1 MFTLNIPKLKSLFVL
16 LQNERDRFL
25 AQYGQTPEMAL
36 RTLQRTQNGT
46 PNAMVHN
53 NIHRASPATLNLRS
67 DSPSVA
73 NGAPPALPP
82 RSHQIEPPRVPPSLQ
97 NGEAPPPPPLP
108 RRSTNNANPPPTP
121 PRGTTP
127 PPPASS
133 MYSNSPITTSLPP
146 PLMKRMSPVPSH
158 ASRGTAGMA
167 VSHSQRGTSPVTTS
181 QPFKVHNTREQQLV
195 VQQQLQMVHGQANH
209 IFPESGEPMVPP
221 PPYPMGSAANTQCT
235 PTMNANPPPSYSQ
248 SLAIQRQSP
257 TLSSTS
263 SDYRMMTSADFRRSP
278 APINNHILPG
288 MASAYQ
294 YNGHGPSPIP
304 ASPSPSATS
313 MISGSSR
320 TSSTLQAARS
330 ATRYATQSP
339 VIIQKT
345 QSKQVMKPKLQ
356 IAGTPMAPATATAVT
371 PGTPVSAQSAAPL
384 PPPSYE
390 KSIQENCPSPVITN
404 QVPRTLSPSVPPSV
418 PPPPPYPSTAVGSK
432 DLVNPA
438 QSVASPMISTA
449 KVVPSNKPML
459 QRKYSPMVSEAS
471 SNSRSESPI
480 SDSQQTIS
488 SDNTV
493 SCSPSSCNDITITD
507 SGMESLMPPPLG
519 PPPAYGEIFKIH
531 LRSFFALYYYIRLL
545 LFCAPFIFRSK

>member
-1 MFTLNIPKLKSLFVL
+1 M
-16 LQNERDRFL
+16 
-25 AQYGQTPEMAL
+25 
-36 RTLQRTQNGT
+36 
-46 PNAMVHN
+46 
-53 NIHRASPATLNLRS
+53 
-67 DSPSVA
+67 
-73 NGAPPALPP
+73 
-82 RSHQIEPPRVPPSLQ
+82 
-97 NGEAPPPPPLP
+97 
-108 RRSTNNANPPPTP
+108 
-121 PRGTTP
+121 
-127 PPPASS
+127 
-133 MYSNSPITTSLPP
+133 
-146 PLMKRMSPVPSH
+146 PSH

-519 PPPAYGEIFKIH
+519 PPPAYGEIFKIYLCSFYFELPLLCTH
-531 LRSFFALYYYIRLL
+531 SFLRSFCSSYAQFCAHSTLCSYCIALF
-545 LFCAPFIFRSK
+545 LFCAPFILDSIYFALLQFCAPFYSALLLYCASLILRSIHFALHSFHAPFILHSIYFALLPFCASFYSAVL